1 MIYFI
6 FSFLFLLGIAGVR
19 IIDKANYLSVDAK
32 VLESRD
38 VVVRK
43 KKEFSK
49 LLVQH
54 AVSYIC
60 GEEEKIRIVDCIPVR
75 ELDGTNVKL
84 KVRRNTGEP
93 VAENET
99 GFTAV
104 SLSLLLAA
112 MASAFFGI
120 LSQMEIEVTEASFLN
135 SKTDIT
141 GFILAVFGALFI
153 AILLYDLVSLL
164 NPHVICVQGQYE
176 GFMTS
181 SPKHRLT
188 KFYSLWYGEFK
199 QYARYKGFMIK
210 DSEKP
215 TTLFYNTL
223 KGTVIKKAD
232 IYHDACLSVFIVIV
246 VALYFIL

>member
-1 MIYFI
+1 MIYFV

-19 IIDKANYLSVDAK
+19 IIDKINYLSVDAK

-38 VVVRK
+38 LVVKK

-54 AVSYIC
+54 AVSYKC

-75 ELDGTNVKL
+75 EPDGTNVKL
-84 KVRRNTGEP
+84 KVRRNTGEL
-93 VAENET
+93 VAGNES

-104 SLSLLLAA
+104 SFSLLIAA
-112 MASAFFGI
+112 LASAFLGI
-120 LSQMEIEVTEASFLN
+120 LSQMESEATEVSFLN

-141 GFILAVFGALFI
+141 GFVLAVFGTFFI
-153 AILLYDLVSLL
+153 AILMYDLVTLL
-164 NPHVICVQGQYE
+164 NPHVICVQGQYG
-176 GFMTS
+176 GFMIG

-232 IYHDACLSVFIVIV
+232 IYHDVCLSVLIVIV